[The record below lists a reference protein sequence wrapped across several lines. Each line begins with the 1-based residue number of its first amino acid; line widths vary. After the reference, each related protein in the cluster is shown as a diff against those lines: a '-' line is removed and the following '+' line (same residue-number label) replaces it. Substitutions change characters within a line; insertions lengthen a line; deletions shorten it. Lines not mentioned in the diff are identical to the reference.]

1 MCTRIYISTYVC
13 TYSCMCVCIL
23 FVCSWHNQTFCG
35 FGVRFIIFLVFFF
48 SFSFDVWQLLFS
60 LYLHEKIWSRR
71 WSWSHLGPASLT
83 PLSKLLNLL
92 LRLFWAFLHENV
104 GQCQHGVTALGCL
117 GSSACMR
124 VCICVVS
131 ITYVHVKARPSGAG
145 NAINS
150 NANAMPIDLCVSVVM
165 RQ

>member
-1 MCTRIYISTYVC
+1 MHTYIHIYLCVYIFMHVC
-13 TYSCMCVCIL
+13 VHLICL
-23 FVCSWHNQTFCG
+23 FMAQSN
-35 FGVRFIIFLVFFF
+35 FLWVWRSLHYLSGFFF

-131 ITYVHVKARPSGAG
+131 ITYVHGKARPSGAG

-150 NANAMPIDLCVSVVM
+150 NANATPIDLCVSVVM